1 MPGTRRIC
9 PPIKAAGELWTALR
23 QIVPRNLHEQALFS
37 KILKH
42 ANNLAQDRVK
52 LRLIAQSDLPEVL
65 WVVVVL
71 GGVITLGM
79 TAMMG
84 HENVRQHVSLAVL
97 LALVIGG
104 AIHVI
109 VSLNF
114 PFTGEYFC
122 INPDGYNYL
131 IEQAGW

>member
-1 MPGTRRIC
+1 M
-9 PPIKAAGELWTALR
+9 
-23 QIVPRNLHEQALFS
+23 
-37 KILKH
+37 
-42 ANNLAQDRVK
+42 K
-52 LRLIAQSDLPEVL
+52 LRLIAQSDLPGVL

-71 GGVITLGM
+71 GGFITLGI

-114 PFTGEYFC
+114 PFTGEFC
-122 INPDGYNYL
+122 INPDGYNSL
-131 IEQAGW
+131 IEQPGW